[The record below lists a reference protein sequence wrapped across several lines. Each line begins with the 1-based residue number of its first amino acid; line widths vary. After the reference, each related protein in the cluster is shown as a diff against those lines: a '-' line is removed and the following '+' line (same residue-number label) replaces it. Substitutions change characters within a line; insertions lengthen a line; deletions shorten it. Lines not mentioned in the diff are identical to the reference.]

1 MGLMD
6 IDQIIDMIKE
16 RSRLD
21 IYYNPQFSFRG
32 SAEQKKDFQ
41 TYLCD
46 TAEVKWVDILKSI
59 QREYSDMKVD
69 QVIEMIEDDTFMG
82 IKVVYKPITTFSKW
96 DRWED
101 GYIEGYLRTMTSP
114 DYFIWT
120 YHKMGKLKSLLSDF
134 PDLKLLG

>member
-1 MGLMD
+1 MGFMD
-6 IDQIIDMIKE
+6 IDQLIEMIKE

-32 SAEQKKDFQ
+32 SAEQKKEFQ

-46 TAEVKWVDILKSI
+46 IAETSWVDQLESI
-59 QREYSDMKVD
+59 ARQKTEIPVEDIID
-69 QVIEMIEDDTFMG
+69 MIEDDTFMG
-82 IKVVYKPITTFSKW
+82 IKVVYKPVTTVCEW

-101 GYIEGYLRTMTSP
+101 GYIEGFLRTMTSP

-134 PDLKLLG
+134 PELKLL

>member
-1 MGLMD
+1 MD
-6 IDQIIDMIKE
+6 IDQLIDMIKE

-21 IYYNPQFSFRG
+21 IYYNPQFSFKG
-32 SAEQKKDFQ
+32 SAEQKKEFQ

-69 QVIEMIEDDTFMG
+69 QVIDMIEDDTFMG
-82 IKVVYKPITTFSKW
+82 IKVVYKPVTTFSKW
-96 DRWED
+96 DHWED
-101 GYIEGYLRTMTSP
+101 GYIQGYLRTMTSP
-114 DYFIWT
+114 DYFIWS

-134 PDLKLLG
+134 PELTLLG